1 MIVAAVAAVVITANI
16 REGRRSPRPFT
27 ALPAF
32 GAPGAPAASREGL
45 DKRIADME
53 GKLAADSG
61 DVGAAVLL
69 ADALIR
75 QSRVTGNAGLVMRAE
90 RALKSVL
97 REDPGNYDALRMQGS
112 VYLSQHR
119 FAEAAAVGEQCRAL
133 RPADPVNYGVIGD
146 AQLELGNYDEA
157 FAAFEQMMQRRPG
170 PASYARMAYAM
181 EIKGQLNDALEAMKL
196 AAGASEGGDR
206 EAMAWYR
213 AQVGDLY
220 LRLERPSDAM
230 REFATASQA
239 FPGHPFA
246 VTGYAKAIAQ
256 LGKTDEARALL
267 EDLAKR
273 APTPDLY
280 ALLGDMSARAGR
292 AVETARYYALA
303 EAAWRSDAPE
313 PKNLARFLAD
323 RGERIDEAVRI
334 AEAAANERHD
344 IFTHDALAWAY
355 FKAGRTTDAKR
366 TIQLALR
373 TGTRDA
379 EILRHARAIQDAPQQ
394 VARR

>member
-1 MIVAAVAAVVITANI
+1 MIIAAVAALVITANI
-16 REGRRSPRPFT
+16 REGRRSPRPST
-27 ALPAF
+27 MLPAF
-32 GAPGAPAASREGL
+32 GAPGAPAASRDGL
-45 DKRIADME
+45 DKRIAAME
-53 GKLAADSG
+53 SKLAADPG

-75 QSRVTGNAGLVMRAE
+75 QSRVTGSAGLVMRAE
-90 RALKSVL
+90 RALAGVL

-119 FAEAAAVGEQCRAL
+119 FAAAVAAGEKCRAL

-170 PASYARMAYAM
+170 AASYARTAYAL
-181 EIKGQLNDALEAMKL
+181 ELKGHLSDALESMTL

-213 AQVGDLY
+213 AQVGELY
-220 LRLERPSDAM
+220 LRLDRPDDAM
-230 REFATASQA
+230 RWFAEASRA

-246 VTGYAKAIAQ
+246 VTGYAKAIAHMGRQ
-256 LGKTDEARALL
+256 DEARALL

-280 ALLGDMSARAGR
+280 AQLGDLCAKAGR
-292 AVETARYYALA
+292 SAEAARYDVLA

-323 RGERIDEAVRI
+323 RGEKIDEAVRI

-355 FKAGRTTDAKR
+355 FKAGRTADARR

-373 TGTRDA
+373 TGTRDRD
-379 EILRHARAIQDAPQQ
+379 ILRHAAAIHDAPLH
-394 VARR
+394 VAAR